1 MNKKI
6 LFSLGI
12 IAALALYL
20 IISGRN
26 WHSGPD
32 MVWKDS
38 PDEMIITKGESVV
51 TLQKKDTKWLIGT
64 EAFPADE
71 SSVESI
77 LAKMKDLEVVDLVS
91 EKGYLEKYGLVPE
104 KYTEV
109 QIKKDGAVF
118 RRIHFGKK
126 SPTNRHTFITLDSG
140 KAVYLA
146 SGVFDALL
154 NKTVDQLRD
163 KTIIKIS
170 RDAVSSFKVTYK
182 GRSFVFEKK
191 QAEQAPVEDTVAKDN
206 DKEEKPK
213 KKEDVWVCRGFEKVA
228 LDGKK
233 VGQFL
238 SALDPL
244 KAAGFPDM
252 KKEKLGRPS
261 TVVTINAFNAE
272 TELRIYDNN
281 ADKKYVASSSASPY
295 VFTLDEWKA
304 RKFFIDSLESFK
316 NK

>member
-20 IISGRN
+20 IFSGRN

-32 MVWKDS
+32 MVWKDP
-38 PDEMIITKGESVV
+38 PDEMIITKGESTI

-64 EAFPADE
+64 EAFPADH
-71 SSVESI
+71 SAVENI
-77 LAKMKDLEVVDLVS
+77 LTKMKDLEVVDLIS

-109 QIKKDGAVF
+109 QIKKDGSVF
-118 RRIHFGKK
+118 RKIHFGKK
-126 SPTNRHTFITLDSG
+126 SPTNRHTFITLESG

-146 SGVFDALL
+146 SGVFDGLL

-170 RDAVSSFKVTYK
+170 RDAVSSFKVTQK

-191 QAEQAPVEDTVAKDN
+191 HVEQAPVEDGNAKN
-206 DKEEKPK
+206 KEEKPEK
-213 KKEDVWVCRGFEKVA
+213 NEDVWICRGFEKVA
-228 LDGKK
+228 LDTKK
-233 VGQFL
+233 VDQFL

-244 KAAGFPDM
+244 KATAFPDM
-252 KKEKLGRPS
+252 KKDKLGRAS
-261 TVVTINAFNAE
+261 TVVTVNAFNAE
-272 TELRIYDNN
+272 TELCIYDKNT
-281 ADKKYVASSSASPY
+281 DKKYVASSSASPY